1 VYLRHK
7 RVRKNG
13 KLHTYWLLVR
23 SVRTG
28 RRVRQE
34 IVAQL
39 GKLDAKGRAR
49 AEAFVEHLTGGRCH
63 PNLFEPSD
71 LERDEVAEI
80 DLKKIAL
87 ERSRRF
93 GDVFLGLALWR
104 ALELDQLFER
114 VLERGREEVPWSAI
128 AAIHTILR
136 LCEPSSDLLIA
147 DSLYRKTALEDLLGV
162 AADKVNEQ
170 RVYRALDAI
179 LPHKEAVE
187 KHLRDRLGTLFH
199 LDYDILL
206 YDVTSTYFEGLA
218 EGNPQAKRGYSRD
231 HRPDCKQVCVAL
243 VVARGGAPL
252 AYEVFDGNRV
262 DVTTVKE
269 IVTAMEKRFG
279 AAKRV
284 WVMDRGMA
292 SEANVEFL
300 REGQRRYLIGASK
313 SDLRRHEAKIAD
325 ERDWTRIREDVEVKL
340 CPAEGGEETYVL
352 CRSAQRR
359 DKDLAIL
366 DRFEKQLEAR
376 IASLSHRI
384 EHAKRPL
391 DRSTIDR
398 QIGRMLAKNSRAA
411 AKYELR
417 LEEDPAAPGG
427 LRLVVIER
435 PEWKTRRNLTAGCYL
450 LRTNITEWSHDE
462 LWRTYIQLTDAENA
476 FRAQKSQLSIRPVW
490 HQRED
495 RTKAHIFVCFLAYAM
510 WKTLELWQ
518 ARAGLGNS
526 PRMILDELRE
536 IQSADVVLPTTDGR
550 QVRVRCVVKPE
561 PAQALLLERLG
572 LKLPRRLRLDT
583 AIPSAQM

>member
-1 VYLRHK
+1 MYLRHK

-34 IVAQL
+34 VVAQL
-39 GKLDAKGRAR
+39 GKLDTKGRAR
-49 AEAFVEHLTGGRCH
+49 AEAFVDHLTGGRCH

-71 LERDEVAEI
+71 LDRDEVAEI

-87 ERSRRF
+87 ERNRRF
-93 GDVFLGLALWR
+93 GDVFMGLALWR

-114 VLERGREEVPWSAI
+114 VLERGREDVPWSTI

-170 RVYRALDAI
+170 RVYRALDEI

-243 VVARGGAPL
+243 VVARGGVPL

-300 REGQRRYLIGASK
+300 REGHRRYLIGASK

-340 CPAEGGEETYVL
+340 CPAEDGEETYVL

-376 IASLSHRI
+376 IASLSRRI

-391 DRSTIDR
+391 DRSAIDR
-398 QIGRMLAKNSRAA
+398 QIGRILAKNSRAA

-417 LEEDPAAPGG
+417 LEEAPVAAGG
-427 LRLVVIER
+427 LRLVVIEK
-435 PEWKTRRNLTAGCYL
+435 PEWKTRRDLTAGCYL

-572 LKLPRRLRLDT
+572 LKLPRRLRLDNT
-583 AIPSAQM
+583 IPNAQM